1 MGVRSGPAWLL
12 PVFVLLLV
20 SDVSAA
26 EGQAW
31 RVSGD
36 LRFGWYAD
44 QRRTRAAEKQRND
57 EGRMR
62 LRAALDGELG
72 GGWSARGRL
81 AATAG
86 TDTAPERFYLRFDAP
101 TRSGAALGDATL
113 DQLYLRHDR
122 GDWRVTLGRF
132 SSGFDLLGVA
142 GKSLDRKPASN
153 VSITWTDGIHIE
165 RRLDQGWRAHAILQ
179 YQDSDGLGQ
188 ATQAPLDYSR
198 GGSRVG
204 SWFAL
209 VAEPVGVF
217 EQRSLSVTWMPD
229 TLAVRGVEDPSRK
242 DYLAFDGKLAL
253 AWPLGESGMRLVV
266 GGEVGYAPNRP
277 LHGALS
283 TGGTGRADGWAWQIS
298 ANLYDMAPGHNLGV
312 NHGRAD
318 AGWLLSPDH
327 RANDKLSEVRY
338 QWRFHPAWSMEARYR
353 IRQERQVPASALRER
368 QDRDFYVR
376 VTRRF

>member
-1 MGVRSGPAWLL
+1 MGWRIWPAGLL
-12 PVFVLLLV
+12 PVFLLLLLT
-20 SDVSAA
+20 DASAA
-26 EGQAW
+26 QDEAW

-44 QRRTRAAEKQRND
+44 ERRTRTAEKQRND

-62 LRAALDGELG
+62 LRAALDGDLG

-113 DQLYLRHDR
+113 DQLYLRHES
-122 GDWRVTLGRF
+122 GEWRVTLGRF

-153 VSITWTDGIHIE
+153 VSITWTDGIHFE
-165 RRLDQGWRAHAILQ
+165 RRLSTGWRAHAVLQ

-188 ATQAPLDYSR
+188 STQAPLDYSR
-198 GGSRVG
+198 GDSRVG
-204 SWFAL
+204 TWFAL
-209 VAEPVGVF
+209 VAEPAGVF

-229 TLAVRGVEDPSRK
+229 TLAAKGLADASRK
-242 DYLAFDGKLAL
+242 DYVALDGKLAL
-253 AWPLGESGMRLVV
+253 VWPLGERGMRLIV

-277 LHGALS
+277 EHAALA
-283 TGGTGRADGWAWQIS
+283 TGGAGRADGWAWQIS
-298 ANLYDMAPGHNLGV
+298 ANLYDIAPGHNLGLV
-312 NHGRAD
+312 HGRAD
-318 AGWLLSPDH
+318 PGWLLSPDY
-327 RANDKLSEVRY
+327 RANDRLSEVRY
-338 QWRFHPAWSMEARYR
+338 QWRFHRAWSMEARYR
-353 IRQERQVPASALRER
+353 IREERQIPPSAMRER
-368 QDRDFYVR
+368 RDTDLYFR
-376 VTRRF
+376 FTRRF